1 MRDNKFK
8 FAKRLISCDKNIL
21 EFIKNSDIFMEIAYK
36 DKKDLLQE
44 LDIYQEMILKKLQ
57 ELDLTSAMKK
67 VKSAITLIQE
77 NQEYFNLDPELSKFL
92 QIQQKVNQER
102 EFHYDKIL
110 RRYNNLLNEELSEEN
125 LDNFCKLLAMLKE
138 EVDGDNSKFG
148 LNEIQDKINEYF
160 FYIKKMY
167 ILINSYKI
175 LEYQKASSK
184 ILNFAQEIKS
194 VHYQNLKGLTLTL
207 YRNLVTEQLISLS
220 KSHHS
225 ITINELSQELNVM
238 PEDVVKV
245 INLIQNKINTPIEK
259 FDYKAELVIFK

>member
-1 MRDNKFK
+1 M
-8 FAKRLISCDKNIL
+8 
-21 EFIKNSDIFMEIAYK
+21 
-36 DKKDLLQE
+36 
-44 LDIYQEMILKKLQ
+44 
-57 ELDLTSAMKK
+57 
-67 VKSAITLIQE
+67 
-77 NQEYFNLDPELSKFL
+77 
-92 QIQQKVNQER
+92 
-102 EFHYDKIL
+102 

-220 KSHHS
+220 KSRHS